1 MHHEVSIT
9 VKFAAFMCG
18 KQTLLFSSGSV
29 PLVVEVW
36 DREKDKAQSN
46 ILGVVQLVLLN
57 VLQEQRARAVVS
69 SDFLLQGTR
78 VSLRTSNIT
87 PVIVVTKPFQHWCQ
101 SEVFFFS
108 EP

>member
-1 MHHEVSIT
+1 MPY
-9 VKFAAFMCG
+9 
-18 KQTLLFSSGSV
+18 SV

-69 SDFLLQGTR
+69 CDAFYLPSILIPAYNEYFD
-78 VSLRTSNIT
+78 S
-87 PVIVVTKPFQHWCQ
+87 
-101 SEVFFFS
+101 
-108 EP
+108 

>member
-1 MHHEVSIT
+1 MWTKLKDHLTLYHEVNIT
-9 VKFAAFMCG
+9 G
-18 KQTLLFSSGSV
+18 KLHGFVCDNNTLLFLPDSV

-69 SDFLLQGTR
+69 YT
-78 VSLRTSNIT
+78 
-87 PVIVVTKPFQHWCQ
+87 
-101 SEVFFFS
+101 E
-108 EP
+108 

>member
-1 MHHEVSIT
+1 MVN
-9 VKFAAFMCG
+9 G
-18 KQTLLFSSGSV
+18 TLLFLSGSV

-69 SDFLLQGTR
+69 SD
-78 VSLRTSNIT
+78 
-87 PVIVVTKPFQHWCQ
+87 
-101 SEVFFFS
+101 VFFYKVRGS
-108 EP
+108 RLERVI